1 MKHYQCATKLNSHG
15 LWVYRSAA
23 AFVSPHIGQTH
34 LAEIHGRRPRR
45 PYLNICPVVK
55 PQDTMVQWT
64 AEERAAIEAVFAKL
78 DYESVGRESLTR

>member
-1 MKHYQCATKLNSHG
+1 MDYG
-15 LWVYRSAA
+15 
-23 AFVSPHIGQTH
+23 FIGQLPPLYLRISAKH
-34 LAEIHGRRPRR
+34 IWPKYMGGGLEG
-45 PYLNICPVVK
+45 PYINICPVVK